1 MKLKELLN
9 DWRVITGICA
19 IAVLLFIVYLR
30 KQAMAVLNAPSKYTY
45 MNSDKLIFEE
55 KVKAAYRA
63 AFVAKIKAISS
74 RLGIDPN
81 WLMKVINKES
91 AGTFSPSIKNPN
103 SSATG
108 LIQFMADTAKGLGTT
123 TSKLAK
129 MSAIDQL
136 DYVEK
141 YFKPYKGKMHS
152 FADVYIAVFYPAA
165 LNKPDTWTF
174 PNWVYTSQKYM
185 DLNKNGK
192 TTLGEFKQ
200 WMNQ

>member
-1 MKLKELLN
+1 MNWKGILN
-9 DWRVITGICA
+9 DWRIITGICTVG
-19 IAVLLFIVYLR
+19 ILLFILFLR
-30 KQAMAVLNAPSKYTY
+30 NKALGVINSNSIF
-45 MNSDKLIFEE
+45 MNNEKLIFEE

-63 AFVAKIKAISS
+63 EFIAKIKAICI
-74 RLGIDPN
+74 RLDIDPN

-91 AGTFSPSIKNPN
+91 AGTFSPSIKNPT

-123 TSKLAK
+123 TAKLAK

-141 YFKPYKGKMHS
+141 YFQPYKGKMHS

-165 LNKPDTWTF
+165 LNKADSWVF
-174 PNWVYTSQKYM
+174 PNWVYKAQKYI
-185 DLNKNGK
+185 DLNKNGNI
-192 TTLGEFKQ
+192 TLGEFKK
-200 WMNQ
+200 WMNK